1 MSIKS
6 GLEKVLKEYLIV
18 KEIEQFAKN
27 PLANFI
33 RGELA
38 DTIKVACGDPE
49 KYIIKGSAG
58 QSQWVRGPWVG
69 IFNPIITSSAQK
81 GYYPVYLFRED
92 MKGVYLSLNQAMTEA
107 KAIYKSDAK
116 TALKA
121 RSENFRALL
130 GSDTNIFKENLIN
143 LAPSSQSNDTAFYE
157 AGNIKAKYYPR
168 DSIPSDDILIE
179 DLQIVLSLYD
189 DLLTGETASEAE
201 TMIEGDEPENI
212 HFEDATKFRLHKK
225 IERNAKLAKEA
236 KKIHG
241 YSCQVC
247 GLNFEEK
254 YGEIGKGY
262 IEAHHLEP
270 ISKLKGKKVARDPAK
285 DFAVLCANCH
295 RMIHRTSFIG
305 DIDKFITHHQN
316 KDFI

>member
-18 KEIEQFAKN
+18 KENEGFAKN

-33 RGELA
+33 RGDLA
-38 DTIKVACGDPE
+38 ESIKAACGDPD
-49 KYIIKGSAG
+49 KYIVKGSAG
-58 QSQWVRGPWVG
+58 QGVWARGPWVG
-69 IFNPIITSSAQK
+69 IFNPIITSSAQN
-81 GYYPVYLFRED
+81 GYYPVYLFKED
-92 MKGVYLSLNQAMTEA
+92 MQGVYLSLNQAMTEA
-107 KAIYKSDAK
+107 KALYKSDAK

-121 RSENFRALL
+121 RSENFRAVL
-130 GSDTNIFKENLIN
+130 GDETGAFNEKTID
-143 LAPSSQSNDTAFYE
+143 LAPTSPNNDTAFYE
-157 AGNIKAKYYPR
+157 AGNILAKYYQLGA
-168 DSIPSDDILIE
+168 IPSDEILIQ
-179 DLQIVLSLYD
+179 DLSAALSLYD
-189 DLLTGETASEAE
+189 DLMNGEAASEVN
-201 TMIEGDEPENI
+201 TLNEGDEPENI
-212 HFEDATKFRLHKK
+212 HFEDATKFRLHKR

-236 KKIHG
+236 KRIHG

-270 ISKLKGKKVARDPAK
+270 ISDLKGKKVARDPAK

-295 RMIHRTSFIG
+295 RMIHKTIFEN
-305 DIDKFITHHQN
+305 DIAKFKRHHYIL
-316 KDFI
+316 K